1 MDVECQQNLDILWL
15 VPCLTAPQS
24 FQYYLHIP
32 RKYVF
37 WAILAQFFLPYQEI
51 TFSLWLVTQTLR
63 NKTLI
68 ITSFVLCAWAEKSI
82 KKIKEVRR
90 TRTKN
95 FRTSKPGSQ
104 EPSFFQ
110 GTQITG
116 LKNCKTVTARFSER
130 SDFGVTNHSDNG
142 SKNVFISIGLKFENA
157 TAQFNPVF
165 KHLKFDA
172 SRLCFYRMR

>member
-1 MDVECQQNLDILWL
+1 MGPFRWLLSHSTFKVDVECQQNLDFLWL

-24 FQYYLHIP
+24 FQYYLHMP

-68 ITSFVLCAWAEKSI
+68 ISTSFVLCAWAEKSI

-95 FRTSKPGSQ
+95 TCKFNFFVGKAHLWLVSNLEAWQSRTLVFSWNTNNWFKNLQDCDSAFFRTKWFWGHES
-104 EPSFFQ
+104 
-110 GTQITG
+110 
-116 LKNCKTVTARFSER
+116 
-130 SDFGVTNHSDNG
+130 
-142 SKNVFISIGLKFENA
+142 
-157 TAQFNPVF
+157 
-165 KHLKFDA
+165 
-172 SRLCFYRMR
+172 